1 MMPSREMPVTLTLQP
16 TGKLTI
22 HTRYHLVIT
31 LILTKT
37 LALTL
42 SSKTLALNTNLN
54 PKPNLTT
61 NVKH

>member
-1 MMPSREMPVTLTLQP
+1 MMPSREMPVTLTLQA

-22 HTRYHLVIT
+22 HARYHSVIM

-42 SSKTLALNTNLN
+42 SSKTLTLNTNLN